1 MADMAAQPSV
11 RSVRFALLMA
21 LRITPILAA
30 AALVACGSAATP
42 DVAGACNRVASPS
55 GSDGAAGTQDAPFR
69 TVQRLADSLDAGETG
84 CLRAGTYDKRQ
95 DGGYVLRFR
104 DGGRAGAP
112 VTVKS
117 YPGERAKLEGT
128 VYVPKKAPHVTV
140 RDLDID
146 GRARW
151 IEGEP
156 VTVKITA
163 AGVTFQ
169 GNRLTNRRLKSCL
182 ILGSNSGFGAAVR
195 PVVRDNVFRDCGDP
209 AHDLQDHAIY
219 AENVSDGLITGNV
232 FSGTAG
238 FAIHLYPNARRNRVT
253 RNVMVDNGGGVIV
266 AGDEDHSSSDNV
278 IERNVIAGS
287 RKAENITLYW
297 EGRAGTGNVARG
309 NCLVPGRGGNADGGR
324 GLALAGNVVA
334 RPEFVDPES
343 GDYRLEPGSPCGDL
357 VGAGLVA
364 AAARVARR

>member
-1 MADMAAQPSV
+1 MRWV
-11 RSVRFALLMA
+11 VMA
-21 LRITPILAA
+21 LRLTPILAA

-42 DVAGACNRVASPS
+42 DVAGACERVASPS
-55 GSDGAAGTQDAPFR
+55 GSDGAAGTQQAPFR
-69 TVQRLADSLDAGETG
+69 TVQRLADSLRDGETG

-112 VTVKS
+112 VTVRS
-117 YPGERAKLEGT
+117 WPGERAKLEGT
-128 VYVPKKAPHVTV
+128 IYVPRRAAHVTI

-182 ILGSNSGFGAAVR
+182 ILGSNSGYGRAVR
-195 PVVRDNVFRDCGDP
+195 TIVRDNVFRDCGDP

-219 AENVSDGLITGNV
+219 AENLSDGLITGNV

-238 FAIHLYPNARRNRVT
+238 FAVHLYPNARRTRVV

-287 RKAENITLYW
+287 RKADNITSYW
-297 EGRAGTGNVARG
+297 EERAGSGNVARQ
-309 NCLVPGRGGNADGGR
+309 NCVLPGRGGNLDGGR
-324 GLALAGNVVA
+324 GLALADNLVA
-334 RPEFVDPES
+334 RPEFVAPED
-343 GDYRLEPGSPCGDL
+343 GDYRLKAGSPCSDL

-364 AAARVARR
+364 GAARVSRG